1 VRHYQPTVIAGKG
14 MNGLPEDST
23 TPKDQKLELIMDLS
37 NRYLRTVSLK

>member
-1 VRHYQPTVIAGKG
+1 VSHYKPTVIAGKG
-14 MNGLPEDST
+14 MDGLPEDFI